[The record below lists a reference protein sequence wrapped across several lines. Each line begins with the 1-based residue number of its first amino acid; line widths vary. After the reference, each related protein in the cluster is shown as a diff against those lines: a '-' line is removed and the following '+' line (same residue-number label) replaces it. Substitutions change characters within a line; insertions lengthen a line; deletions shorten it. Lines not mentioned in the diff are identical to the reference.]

1 LSAKKKKN
9 RQLSIEQIILVLFL
23 VLAAFLAFIIIIPVE
38 STFSISVNTE
48 RIEFIV
54 LKDNSKI
61 PLRNVTIF
69 NYRGDR
75 IDTTYQKLVQ
85 SKQDSTAG
93 YDGTFKIAKD
103 AVIIIERIAM
113 GNLSIQIEGSKGQSA
128 GTFYSWE
135 EDEVIDEA
143 DNFVEFY
150 IEDIKARV
158 LKGETIIIP
167 IKGRKIGIGRSVNYE
182 TFESTTAILKKGK
195 VRVIGKSF
203 FLKNNYISDTYEL
216 NIGDQFLVVGD
227 DETEAYGFVT
237 INENSAMDTSYK
249 ILGKKGRIITPGP
262 INENS
267 GYLISTSTLSR
278 YKNDP
283 IIIATS
289 LVLALLVS
297 LANIFPRVFNKTKA
311 IDSNKSGKKRKK

>member
-1 LSAKKKKN
+1 MSAKKKKN

-23 VLAAFLAFIIIIPVE
+23 VLAVFLAVIIIIPVE

-48 RIEFIV
+48 RIKFIV
-54 LKDNSKI
+54 LKDHSKI

-69 NYRGDR
+69 NYDGKR
-75 IDTTYQKLVQ
+75 IDTTCQKLVQ

-93 YDGTFKIAKD
+93 YDGTFKIAD
-103 AVIIIERIAM
+103 NSSIIIERIAM
-113 GNLSIQIEGSKGQSA
+113 GALSIQIKGSKENPA

-135 EDEVIDEA
+135 EDEVIHEA

-167 IKGRKIGIGRSVNYE
+167 IKGRKMRIGRSVNYE
-182 TFESTTAILKKGK
+182 TFENTTAMLKKGK
-195 VRVIGKSF
+195 VRAIGKSF
-203 FLKNNYISDTYEL
+203 FFKNNYFISETYEL
-216 NIGDQFLVVGD
+216 NIGDQFIVGD
-227 DETEAYGFVT
+227 DKTEAYGFVT
-237 INENSAMDTSYK
+237 INENSAMDASYK

-267 GYLISTSTLSR
+267 GYLISTSLISR
-278 YKNDP
+278 FKNDP
-283 IIIATS
+283 IIIAT
-289 LVLALLVS
+289 LMVLALLVS
-297 LANIFPRVFNKTKA
+297 LANIFPRVFNKTAA
-311 IDSNKSGKKRKK
+311 IDSNKSSKKKKK